1 MQRRCVVLA
10 ISVILAVLHTAAVDA
25 STILQDALI
34 RSLDDVTPA
43 LQNATSSAIAGA
55 RTIADSYADLII
67 AIGIRTFHN
76 SLFFKNRG
84 AKVC

>member
-1 MQRRCVVLA
+1 MQRQCAVLA

-25 STILQDALI
+25 STIFQNALI

-55 RTIADSYADLII
+55 HTIVDSYTDLVI

-76 SLFFKNRG
+76 SSF
-84 AKVC
+84 